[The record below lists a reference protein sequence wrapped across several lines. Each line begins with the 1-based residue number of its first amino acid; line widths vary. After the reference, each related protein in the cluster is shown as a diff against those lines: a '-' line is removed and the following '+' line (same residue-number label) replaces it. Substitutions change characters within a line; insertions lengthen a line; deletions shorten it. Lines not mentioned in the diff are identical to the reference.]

1 MRVFLDTNVLFSA
14 FATRGLCAELFEL
27 VLLEHDLALGRRV
40 QQELRNSLRTK
51 LKLAPSVT
59 REILDFVTAEAA
71 VVVGNASPAT
81 ANASP
86 DDVLVLGEALAAGA
100 EVFVTG
106 DAALLRLGAVANMR
120 IVSPRGLWEVLRQGK
135 K

>member
-1 MRVFLDTNVLFSA
+1 VFLDTNVLFSA